1 MPGMLSAP
9 RFTGW
14 LLSLFLLAGAAACSD
29 NSAPGAPSPPSTAPV
44 LSTAL
49 RSGCFGWPASAFSLG
64 NFATV
69 RTLLQ
74 PDSPAVEFTLRDADG
89 RTYSL
94 SGLLATRPVLIMTG
108 SYT

>member
-1 MPGMLSAP
+1 MLNAL
-9 RFTGW
+9 RFAGW
-14 LLSLFLLAGAAACSD
+14 LLSLSLLAGAAACSD
-29 NSAPGAPSPPSTAPV
+29 DSAPAAPSPPSAAPV
-44 LSTAL
+44 LSTDL
-49 RSGCFGWPASAFSLG
+49 RSGCFGWPATEFSPG

-74 PDSPAVEFTLRDADG
+74 QGSPAVEFTLRDTDG
-89 RTYSL
+89 RSYSL

>member
-1 MPGMLSAP
+1 MLKAP

-14 LLSLFLLAGAAACSD
+14 ILSLSLLAGAAACSD
-29 NSAPGAPSPPSTAPV
+29 DSSPGAPSPPSTSPV

-49 RSGCFGWPASAFSLG
+49 RSGCFGWPDTEFSPD

-74 PDSPAVEFTLRDADG
+74 AGSPAVEFTLRDTDG
-89 RTYSL
+89 RPYSL
-94 SGLLATRPVLIMTG
+94 SGLLATKPVLIMTG